1 MADMNLH
8 EYMGTTTQKE
18 FAERLGVTPG
28 LVSQWIVGRAPVPP
42 ERAVEIERLTRGM
55 VTRLELRPDVFGSL
69 GIRRRRK

>member
-1 MADMNLH
+1 MDLR
-8 EYMGTTTQKE
+8 EYLESTTQKE

-28 LVSQWIVGRAPVPP
+28 LISQWMVGRAPVPP
-42 ERAVEIERLTRGM
+42 ERAMEIERLTRGM